1 MYGKT
6 GAACQQDCEYTKA
19 YNDTLYINQCV
30 GQLEHIVECIDKLSD
45 EVLKDKIESELVY
58 KGKRYCHIHAVN
70 QIMVRITVDFRNLI
84 TDKIKII
91 KDI

>member
-19 YNDTLYINQCV
+19 DNDTLYINQCV
-30 GQLEHIVECIDKLSD
+30 GQLEHVVECIDKLSN
-45 EVLKDKIESELVY
+45 EFLKNKIESELVY
-58 KGKRYCHIHAVN
+58 KGKRYVHVDSLHS
-70 QIMVRITVDFRNLI
+70 IMDKITVDIRNLI
-84 TDKIKII
+84 TDKIEII